1 MTDALSLIREYTIAK
16 KQIEKRDGLVYL
28 GDFCWDLKSE
38 TNYMVYGTGRDG
50 NPKGMILPNGV
61 LKRYIGTILKHPQNE
76 RVSLRRSLTHLIR
89 CFSVYNSDFVSLCIA
104 ALTQTVCMGVF
115 QNYTNVHQGDRE
127 VFFRISFLVK
137 SLSRILFN

>member
-50 NPKGMILPNGV
+50 NPKGMIL
-61 LKRYIGTILKHPQNE
+61 QN
-76 RVSLRRSLTHLIR
+76 
-89 CFSVYNSDFVSLCIA
+89 FYFFV
-104 ALTQTVCMGVF
+104 
-115 QNYTNVHQGDRE
+115 
-127 VFFRISFLVK
+127 
-137 SLSRILFN
+137 

>member
-50 NPKGMILPNGV
+50 NPKGMILQYFIFS
-61 LKRYIGTILKHPQNE
+61 RYQ
-76 RVSLRRSLTHLIR
+76 
-89 CFSVYNSDFVSLCIA
+89 
-104 ALTQTVCMGVF
+104 
-115 QNYTNVHQGDRE
+115 
-127 VFFRISFLVK
+127 
-137 SLSRILFN
+137 

>member
-50 NPKGMILPNGV
+50 NPKGMILP
-61 LKRYIGTILKHPQNE
+61 T
-76 RVSLRRSLTHLIR
+76 
-89 CFSVYNSDFVSLCIA
+89 
-104 ALTQTVCMGVF
+104 
-115 QNYTNVHQGDRE
+115 
-127 VFFRISFLVK
+127 
-137 SLSRILFN
+137 RILLFHMTNITAPWYNYKTPSK

>member
-50 NPKGMILPNGV
+50 NPKGMIL
-61 LKRYIGTILKHPQNE
+61 QNF
-76 RVSLRRSLTHLIR
+76 I
-89 CFSVYNSDFVSLCIA
+89 FSCNQY
-104 ALTQTVCMGVF
+104 
-115 QNYTNVHQGDRE
+115 
-127 VFFRISFLVK
+127 SFKTLP
-137 SLSRILFN
+137 

>member
-61 LKRYIGTILKHPQNE
+61 LKRYIG
-76 RVSLRRSLTHLIR
+76 
-89 CFSVYNSDFVSLCIA
+89 VYNFETPS
-104 ALTQTVCMGVF
+104 
-115 QNYTNVHQGDRE
+115 
-127 VFFRISFLVK
+127 K
-137 SLSRILFN
+137 

>member
-50 NPKGMILPNGV
+50 NPKGMILPSEE
-61 LKRYIGTILKHPQNE
+61 TILEK
-76 RVSLRRSLTHLIR
+76 I
-89 CFSVYNSDFVSLCIA
+89 F
-104 ALTQTVCMGVF
+104 
-115 QNYTNVHQGDRE
+115 
-127 VFFRISFLVK
+127 FFRKNDRYFW
-137 SLSRILFN
+137 